1 MLSNFKI
8 KMTTYSLKKKYIEQ
22 GYAYL
27 DNKSIKP
34 HLFKIREII
43 NSYMPEITKYY
54 IEENYKVF
62 HKRNVEILNSIYK
75 NVNVKSFKA
84 NAAKEIARKI
94 GIKYD
99 FLTSSFISYLATR
112 PSNKGGKI
120 HADHEYVDFHREN
133 FYTDQEYANQ
143 QINVWVPL
151 FDINLRQ
158 NFKFVPN
165 SHLIDDEKIITRREQ
180 NKYIKKHSDAHM
192 CGLNY
197 APKRIVSGVNL
208 NNARRFNVPKN
219 KFLILNANL
228 IHGGGKNLS
237 NKIRFAISFS
247 IIEKKY
253 FQNIKIPINFRSKKP
268 HFVSL

>member
-1 MLSNFKI
+1 MAFHN
-8 KMTTYSLKKKYIEQ
+8 LKKKYVEH

-27 DNKSIKP
+27 DNKSIMP
-34 HLFKIREII
+34 HLLEIRKII
-43 NSYMPEITKYY
+43 NHYYPEN
-54 IEENYKVF
+54 IEHYVEEDYKVY
-62 HKRNVEILNSIYK
+62 HKRNVKVLNNIYK
-75 NVNVKSFKA
+75 KIDVKSFKA
-84 NAAKEIARKI
+84 KAAKEIAKNI
-94 GIKYD
+94 GIKND

-180 NKYIKKHSDAHM
+180 NKFIKKHSDAHM